1 MTLYTVAEV
10 QQMLKIGKSR
20 AYQLVQSGEIPHVK
34 IGRLLRVRADDL
46 ETYVESCS
54 SNH

>member
-10 QQMLKIGKSR
+10 QEILRIGKSR
-20 AYQLVQSGEIPHVK
+20 AYQLVQSGEIPSVR

-46 ETYVESCS
+46 ERYLKSCKA
-54 SNH
+54 